1 MKKLLAIFSIASITT
16 IILAN
21 SAGAEPITYYGKKG
35 TYTIDFKAGTY
46 RGCLN
51 SGGCIS
57 LGRKQRI
64 QHTYNERSGTAI
76 TAWKNGKYTYVIRNG
91 EIYVSEKNNTVIFD
105 DFLFDSPSMRDSQE

>member
-21 SAGAEPITYYGKKG
+21 TVEAKPTTYYGKKG

-64 QHTYNERSGTAI
+64 QHTYDERKGRAI
-76 TAWKNGKYTYVIRNG
+76 TAWKNGEYTYVTLNG
-91 EIYVSEKNNTVIFD
+91 TISVRDGNAIVIFD
-105 DFLFDSPSMRDSQE
+105 DFLFESPSMRDSQE